1 MRKVIRIFF
10 KTLGVLALIILLL
23 GVSLFFAIQSPSF
36 QTWLGHKASNYL
48 SKELNNTIS
57 IKAVNLK
64 FFKKA
69 NLEGVFISDK
79 KNDTLFAGDIL
90 VDIRKLDLKN
100 QLIEFKKIT
109 LRNSTAKIVTYKGD
123 STMNFQFLAD
133 YFDSGVADTSPKKE
147 WEVKLGD
154 IYLDSVNINY
164 RDERKNI
171 KVSENMNFNNLH
183 FAKTSGRFS
192 DIKFEKDTIFVK
204 LNDVRTFEQSGFA
217 LRNLTAEAKISSKEL
232 LLKKLIIKTP
242 KTYIKG
248 NVDLYSQSWDDY
260 SDFLNKVKIKA
271 DLLPGTQVASEDIAR
286 FTSELNGLK
295 EVVYFSG
302 KVRGYVND
310 LNLKEF
316 KLKYGKYTRFN
327 GNLTI
332 TGLPDFNA
340 SFLHFDV
347 EEFSTNYTD
356 LVKIPNYP
364 FSENKKLELPV
375 ELQRLGTIS
384 YKGKFDGFVT
394 DFTTYGKFKTGLGN
408 LATQLSVKVGKK
420 ADDIAYHGKLQT
432 SGFDVGTLFGIAK
445 LNSLSLNAE
454 VKGKG
459 VSLKS
464 LDTDIEGQINNIN
477 YNNYSY
483 KNIKLN
489 GNIKEKVFN
498 GLLTSKDPN
507 ADLDFNG
514 NINFKEKVPEMD
526 FISTVNNLDLK
537 KLNFTQQEAQ
547 ISTQI
552 LINLKGNNLN
562 NLSGTINF
570 DDTKYKNER
579 KSFNI
584 STFDLKLDQATADKH
599 MVVNSNYFNLTV
611 DGKFDVNNLGM
622 AFNQVLHSY
631 YPTFVPKIKT
641 KTVYTDAFKFQ
652 LTIKKFRIVRE
663 LFIENLAVS
672 PNTIIGGDFDA
683 SKNLLNVNLKS
694 DSISYGKIKSNNNV
708 IESYSQNNK
717 VNLVFKASDIRL
729 TDSLVL
735 RNYFMYMVS
744 KDLDTKYNLEWDN
757 KTSPKNAGKLTGKVN
772 FNNHLATLNFDK
784 FFISPSDSST
794 WNLVT
799 SNPTVIDTA
808 GNILI
813 NPLLFANKEQ
823 NIGIAGALTN
833 KPGDSLVI
841 NTASVVLQQFNP
853 LLRSIKL
860 NLEGELNG
868 RVTVHDPKN
877 FAFGS
882 DLSFNA
888 LKINNN
894 TLGEMVVKTNFD
906 AKAKTIFTDGYTS
919 LGLPSFDGTGKMKNI
934 AFKGYYYLDR
944 KEESID
950 LNIKASPAN
959 LKLLNPLLEGILTI
973 NNGPISGEG
982 KIHGTPDELKI
993 DGNFKLFNSEIK
1005 VDYTNVTY
1013 YIDGDIEIMP
1023 DQIRFSELVM
1033 REKTLND
1040 LSKKEK
1046 KVKSV
1051 PQGTING
1058 NVFHSNFTKIQLDYD
1073 VTYKNM
1079 LVLNTTLNQNNTF
1092 YGKVYSTGNMG
1103 IYGFLNNLHMEVNAA
1118 TNKNSKFILPLD
1130 GPADVAESDFIHF
1143 VKKDTVQKKVQNS
1156 LSGLSLDM
1164 NIKATPELTV
1174 NIILDNAN
1182 GDALNVQGEGDLNLK
1197 ISTLGKFEMYGDYMI
1212 TNGDYLFTLENV
1224 INKKFEIDAGST
1236 ISWSGNPTDAEIDIA
1251 TSYKQRASVAPLLND
1266 TTDRYKGR
1274 FPVDC
1279 KLLITNKLFSPNI
1292 NFAVDFPSLDATA
1305 KSRIANI
1312 LSDEAELNRQVFSF
1326 LLFRSFV
1333 TPQIYNSN
1341 GGGVTAGGAAASTGS
1356 ELLSNRMSEF
1366 LNTYFGNLTGI
1377 KDLQVGVNYRAGNQ
1391 NSQEVDLALSKQF
1404 LNNKVT
1410 VDGNFGVNSSN
1421 NSQAKNNGLIGD
1433 VNIEYKLSDDGRYR
1447 VKGFNRSNDNTQ
1459 IATNGG
1465 QYTQGVGLFYREE
1478 FKTFEQL
1485 FKKYLEKIKK
1495 KEKAKEEAKETA
1507 LQ

>member
-10 KTLGVLALIILLL
+10 KTLGVLALFIILL
-23 GVSLFFAIQSPSF
+23 GVSLFFAVQSPSF
-36 QTWLGHKASNYL
+36 QTWLGQKASGYL
-48 SKELNNTIS
+48 SKELNSTIS
-57 IKAVNLK
+57 IKAVNIK

-79 KNDTLFAGDIL
+79 KKDTLFSGDLL
-90 VDIRKLDLKN
+90 VDIRNLDLKN
-100 QLIEFKKIT
+100 QKIEFKKIT
-109 LRNSTAKIVTYKGD
+109 LKNSTAKIVNYKGD
-123 STMNFQFLAD
+123 STMNFQFLID
-133 YFDSGVADTSPKKE
+133 YFDSGAVDTTPTKE

-154 IYLDSVNINY
+154 IYLDSVNITY
-164 RDERKNI
+164 RDEQKDT
-171 KVSENMNFNNLH
+171 KVSQNMNFNNLH
-183 FAKTSGRFS
+183 FAKASGKFS
-192 DIKFEKDTIFVK
+192 EIKFEKDTIFVK
-204 LNDVRTFEQSGFA
+204 LNDVRTIEQSGFV
-217 LRNLTAEAKISSKEL
+217 LKNLTTDAKISSKEL

-242 KTYIKG
+242 HTYLKG
-248 NVDLYSQSWDDY
+248 NVDFYSQSWDDY

-271 DLLPGTQVASEDIAR
+271 DLLPGTQLASEDIAT

-295 EVVYFSG
+295 EIVYLSG

-316 KLKYGKYTRFN
+316 KLKYGKHTRFN

-347 EEFSTNYTD
+347 EELSTNYTD
-356 LVKIPNYP
+356 LIKIPDYP
-364 FSENKKLELPV
+364 FSENKKLELPI
-375 ELQRLGTIS
+375 ELKRLGTIS

-408 LATQLSVKVGKK
+408 LATQLSVKIGKK
-420 ADDIAYHGKLQT
+420 ADDVAYHGKLQT
-432 SGFDVGTLFGIAK
+432 SGFDVGTLFGITN

-464 LDTDIEGQINNIN
+464 LDADVEGQVLKIN

-507 ADLDFNG
+507 ADFDFNG

-537 KLNFTQQEAQ
+537 KINFTKQEAQ

-562 NLSGTINF
+562 NLTGTINF
-570 DDTKYKNER
+570 DDTKYKNET
-579 KSFNI
+579 KKFNI
-584 STFDLKLDQATADKH
+584 STFDLKLDQLTADKH
-599 MVVNSNYFNLTV
+599 MIINSNYFNLTV

-641 KTVYTDAFKFQ
+641 KIIYTDAFKFQ
-652 LTIKKFRIVRE
+652 LTVKKFRIVRE

-672 PNTIIGGDFDA
+672 PNTIVGGDFDA

-694 DSISYGKIKSNNNV
+694 DSVSYGKIKLNNNV
-708 IESYSQNNK
+708 IESYSKNNK
-717 VNLVFKASDIRL
+717 INLVFKGSDIQL
-729 TDSLVL
+729 SDSITLN
-735 RNYFMYMVS
+735 NYFMYLVS
-744 KDLDTKYNLEWDN
+744 KDLDTKYNFEWDN
-757 KTSPKNAGKLTGKVN
+757 RSSPKNAGRINGKLS
-772 FNNHLATLNFDK
+772 FSNNLATLNFDK
-784 FFISPSDSST
+784 FFITTRDSST

-799 SNPTVIDTA
+799 SNPIVVDTS

-813 NPLLFANKEQ
+813 NPLLFTNKEQ
-823 NIGIAGALTN
+823 NIGIAGALSN
-833 KPGDSLVI
+833 KAGDSLVI

-860 NLEGELNG
+860 NLEGQLNG

-906 AKAKTIFTDGYTS
+906 AKAKTIFTDGYTT
-919 LGLPSFDGTGKMKNI
+919 LGLPAFDGSGKMKNI
-934 AFKGYYYLDR
+934 SFKGYYYLDR

-950 LNIKASPAN
+950 LDIKASPAN
-959 LKLLNPLLEGILTI
+959 LKLLNPLLEGVLTI

-982 KIHGTPDELKI
+982 KIHGTPDNIKI
-993 DGNFKLFNSEIK
+993 DGNFKLFKSEIK

-1013 YIDGDIEIMP
+1013 YMDGDIEIMP

-1033 REKTLND
+1033 REKTMADQLM
-1040 LSKKEK
+1040 KEK
-1046 KVKSV
+1046 KTKAA

-1058 NVFHSNFTKIQLDYD
+1058 NVFHSNFSKIQLDYD

-1079 LVLNTTLNQNNTF
+1079 LVLNTTINQNNTF

-1130 GPADVAESDFIHF
+1130 GPADVSESDFIHF
-1143 VKKDTVQKKVQNS
+1143 VKKDTVQKKVENS

-1164 NIKATPELTV
+1164 NIKASPELTV

-1305 KSRIANI
+1305 KSRIANV

-1478 FKTFEQL
+1478 FETFEQL
-1485 FKKYLEKIKK
+1485 FKRYLEKIKK
-1495 KEKAKEEAKETA
+1495 KEKAKETA

>member
-1 MRKVIRIFF
+1 M
-10 KTLGVLALIILLL
+10 LALIIILL

-36 QTWLGHKASNYL
+36 QTWLGQKASNYL
-48 SKELNNTIS
+48 SKELNNTVS
-57 IKAVNLK
+57 IKSVDLE
-64 FFKKA
+64 FFTKA
-69 NLEGVFISDK
+69 NLEGVFISDN
-79 KNDTLFAGDIL
+79 KNDTLFSGDLL
-90 VDIRKLDLKN
+90 VDIKKLDYKN
-100 QLIEFKKIT
+100 QTIEFKKIT
-109 LRNSTAKIVTYKGD
+109 LRNSTAKIITYKGD
-123 STMNFQFLAD
+123 TTMNFQFLID
-133 YFDSGVADTSPKKE
+133 YFDSGVTDTTPKKE

-154 IYLDSVNINY
+154 VYLDSVNIDY
-164 RDERKNI
+164 RDERKNTT
-171 KVSENMNFNNLH
+171 VSQNMNFNNLH
-183 FAKTSGRFS
+183 FAKTSGKFS
-192 DIKFEKDTIFVK
+192 NIKIEKDTIFVK
-204 LNDVRTFEQSGFA
+204 LNDLRTIEQCGFN
-217 LRNLTAEAKISSKEL
+217 LRNLTADAKISSSEL

-242 KTYIKG
+242 DTYIKG
-248 NVDLYSQSWDDY
+248 NVNLYSQSWDDY
-260 SDFLNKVKIKA
+260 SDFLNKIKIKA
-271 DLLPGTQVASEDIAR
+271 DLLEGTQLASEDIAR

-295 EVVYFSG
+295 ETVYFSG

-310 LNLKEF
+310 LSLKEF
-316 KLKYGKYTRFN
+316 KLKYGKHTRFD
-327 GNLTI
+327 GNLSI

-340 SFLHFDV
+340 SYLHFDV
-347 EEFSTNYTD
+347 QELATNYTD
-356 LVKIPNYP
+356 LIQIPNYP
-364 FSENKKLELPV
+364 FSENKKLELPI
-375 ELQRLGTIS
+375 ELKKLGTIS
-384 YKGKFDGFVT
+384 YKGKFDGFIT

-408 LATQLSVKVGKK
+408 LATQLSVKIGKK
-420 ADDIAYHGKLQT
+420 ADDIAYHGRLQT
-432 SGFDVGTLFGIAK
+432 NGFNIGTLFGVAG

-454 VKGKG
+454 IKGKG
-459 VSLKS
+459 ISLKT
-464 LDTDIEGQINNIN
+464 LDTDVEGQILNIN

-507 ADLDFNG
+507 ADFDFNG

-526 FISTVNNLDLK
+526 FISTINNINLK
-537 KLNFTQQEAQ
+537 KLNFTKQEAK

-552 LINLKGNNLN
+552 LINLKGDNLN
-562 NLSGTINF
+562 NLTGTINF
-570 DDTKYKNER
+570 DDTEYTNER
-579 KSFNI
+579 KKFNI
-584 STFDLKLDQATADKH
+584 STFDLRLDQSTADKH
-599 MVVNSNYFNLTV
+599 IAINSNYFNLTV
-611 DGKFDVNNLGM
+611 DGKFDANNLDL
-622 AFNQVLHSY
+622 AFNQVLNSY

-641 KTVYTDAFKFQ
+641 RTVYTDAFKFQ
-652 LTIKKFRIVRE
+652 LTVKKFGIVRE
-663 LFIENLAVS
+663 LFLANVAVS
-672 PNTIIGGDFDA
+672 PNTIIGGEFDA
-683 SKNLLNVNLKS
+683 SKNLLNVNLKA
-694 DSISYGKIKSNNNV
+694 DSISYGKIKSNNSV

-717 VNLVFKASDIRL
+717 VNLVLKASEIRL

-735 RNYFMYMVS
+735 KNYFMYLVS

-757 KTSPKNAGKLTGKVN
+757 KSSPKNAGRLAGKVN
-772 FNNHLATLNFDK
+772 FAHNLATLTFDK
-784 FFISPSDSST
+784 FFITSADSST
-794 WNLVT
+794 WNMIT
-799 SNPTVIDTA
+799 SNPTVIDT
-808 GNILI
+808 GRNILI
-813 NPLLFANKEQ
+813 NPLLFTNKEQ
-823 NIGIAGALTN
+823 SIGIAGALTSR
-833 KPGDSLVI
+833 PGDSLVI
-841 NTASVVLQQFNP
+841 NTSSVVLQQFNP

-860 NLEGELNG
+860 NLEGQLNG

-877 FAFGS
+877 FAFSS
-882 DLSFNA
+882 DLSFNY

-894 TLGEMVVKTNFD
+894 TLGEMVVKTTFD

-919 LGLPSFDGTGKMKNI
+919 LGLPSFDGGKMKNI
-934 AFKGYYYLDR
+934 AFRGYYYLDK

-950 LNIKASPAN
+950 LDIKASPAN

-973 NNGPISGEG
+973 NNGPIAGEG
-982 KIHGTPDELKI
+982 KIHGTPDNIKI
-993 DGNFKLFNSEIK
+993 DGTFKLFKNEIK

-1013 YIDGDIEIMP
+1013 YMDGDIEIMP
-1023 DQIRFSELVM
+1023 DQIRFSDLVM
-1033 REKTLND
+1033 REKTMADQLMKD
-1040 LSKKEK
+1040 K
-1046 KVKSV
+1046 KVKAV

-1058 NVFHSNFTKIQLDYD
+1058 NIFHSNFTKIQLDYD
-1073 VTYKNM
+1073 VTFRNM
-1079 LVLNTTLNQNNTF
+1079 LVLNTNINQNNTF

-1103 IYGFLNNLHMEVNAA
+1103 IYGFLNKLYMEVNAE

-1164 NIKATPELTV
+1164 NIKATPDLTV

-1197 ISTLGKFEMYGDYMI
+1197 ISTLGKFEMYGDYII

-1224 INKKFEIDAGST
+1224 INKKFEIDAGSI
-1236 ISWSGNPTDAEIDIA
+1236 ISWSGNPTNADIDIA

-1266 TTDRYKGR
+1266 TTYTGRY
-1274 FPVDC
+1274 PVDC

-1292 NFAVDFPSLDATA
+1292 NFAVDFPSLDPTA

-1391 NSQEVDLALSKQF
+1391 NNQEVDLALSKQF

-1410 VDGNFGVNSSN
+1410 VDGNFGVNN
-1421 NSQAKNNGLIGD
+1421 NNNNSSQAKNNGLIGD

-1459 IATNGG
+1459 IATSGG

-1478 FKTFEQL
+1478 FETFNQL
-1485 FKKYLEKIKK
+1485 FKRYLEKIKK

-1507 LQ
+1507 KQ

>member
-1 MRKVIRIFF
+1 LRKVIRIFF
-10 KTLGVLALIILLL
+10 KTLGVLALIIVLL

-36 QTWLGHKASNYL
+36 QTWLGQKASNYL
-48 SKELNNTIS
+48 SKELNNTVS

-64 FFKKA
+64 FFTKA

-79 KNDTLFAGDIL
+79 KNDTLFSGDLL
-90 VDIRKLDLKN
+90 VDIKKLDLKN
-100 QLIEFKKIT
+100 QKIDFKKIT
-109 LRNSTAKIVTYKGD
+109 LRNSTASIVTYKGD
-123 STMNFQFLAD
+123 TTMNFQFLID
-133 YFDSGVADTSPKKE
+133 YFDSGVTDTTPKKE
-147 WEVKLGD
+147 WAVSLGD
-154 IYLDSVNINY
+154 IYLDNVNIDY
-164 RDERKNI
+164 RDERKDI
-171 KVSENMNFNNLH
+171 RVSENMNFNNLH
-183 FAKTSGRFS
+183 FAKTSGKFS
-192 DIKFEKDTIFVK
+192 NIKFKKDTIFVK
-204 LNDVRTFEQSGFA
+204 LNDLRTTEQCGFT
-217 LRNLTAEAKISSKEL
+217 LRNLTADAKISSSEL
-232 LLKKLIIKTP
+232 ILKKLIIKTP
-242 KTYIKG
+242 STYIKG
-248 NVDLYSQSWDDY
+248 NVNLYSQSWDDY
-260 SDFLNKVKIKA
+260 SDFLNKIKIKA
-271 DLLPGTQVASEDIAR
+271 DLLQGTQLASEDIAR

-316 KLKYGKYTRFN
+316 KLKYGKHTRFD

-364 FSENKKLELPV
+364 FSENKKLELPI
-375 ELQRLGTIS
+375 ELKRLGTIS

-408 LATQLSVKVGKK
+408 FATQLSVKIGKK
-420 ADDIAYHGKLQT
+420 ADDVAYHGKLQT
-432 SGFDVGTLFGIAK
+432 SGFNIGTLFGVPN

-459 VSLKS
+459 VSLRS
-464 LDTDIEGQINNIN
+464 LDTDVEGQVLNIN

-507 ADLDFNG
+507 ADFDFNG

-537 KLNFTQQEAQ
+537 KLNFTKQEAQ

-552 LINLKGNNLN
+552 LINLKGDNLN
-562 NLSGTINF
+562 NLTGTINF
-570 DDTKYKNER
+570 DDTKYKND
-579 KSFNI
+579 KKTFNI
-584 STFDLKLDQATADKH
+584 STFDLKLDQSTADKH
-599 MVVNSNYFNLTV
+599 MVINSNYFNLTV
-611 DGKFDVNNLGM
+611 DGKFDANNLGM
-622 AFNQVLHSY
+622 AFNQVLNSY

-652 LTIKKFRIVRE
+652 LTVKKFRIVRE
-663 LFIENLAVS
+663 LFLENLAVS

-683 SKNLLNVNLKS
+683 SKNILNVNLKS
-694 DSISYGKIKSNNNV
+694 DSISYGTIKSNNNV
-708 IESYSQNNK
+708 IESYSKNNK
-717 VNLVFKASDIRL
+717 VNLVLKSSEIRL
-729 TDSLVL
+729 TDSLIL
-735 RNYFMYMVS
+735 KNYFMYLVS

-757 KTSPKNAGKLTGKVN
+757 KTSPKNAGQLTGKVN
-772 FNNHLATLNFDK
+772 FSNNLATLTFDK
-784 FFISPSDSST
+784 FFISPSDTST
-794 WNLVT
+794 WNLVN
-799 SNPTVIDTA
+799 SNPTVIDTS

-813 NPLLFANKEQ
+813 NPLLFTSKEQ

-841 NTASVVLQQFNP
+841 NTASVVLEQFNP

-860 NLEGELNG
+860 KLEGQLNG
-868 RVTVHDPKN
+868 RVTVHDPKH
-877 FAFGS
+877 FAFSS
-882 DLSFNA
+882 DLSFNS
-888 LKINNN
+888 LRINNN
-894 TLGEMVVKTNFD
+894 TLGEMVVKTDYN
-906 AKAKTIFTDGYTS
+906 AVAKTIYTNGYTS
-919 LGLPSFDGTGKMKNI
+919 LGLPTFDGTKMKNI
-934 AFKGYYYLDR
+934 SFKGYYYLDR

-950 LNIKASPAN
+950 LDIKASPAN
-959 LKLLNPLLEGILTI
+959 LKLLNPLLEGVLTI
-973 NNGPISGEG
+973 NNGPIAGEG
-982 KIHGTPDELKI
+982 KIHGTPDNLKI
-993 DGNFKLFNSEIK
+993 DGNFKLFNAEIK

-1013 YIDGDIEIMP
+1013 YMSGDLEIMP
-1023 DQIRFSELVM
+1023 DQIRFSDLLM
-1033 REKTLND
+1033 REKIMADAL
-1040 LSKKEK
+1040 LKEK
-1046 KVKSV
+1046 KLKAA

-1073 VTYKNM
+1073 VTYNNM
-1079 LVLNTTLNQNNTF
+1079 LVLNTNINQNNTF
-1092 YGKVYSTGNMG
+1092 YGKVYATGNMG

-1118 TNKNSKFILPLD
+1118 TNKNSRFILPLD

-1143 VKKDTVQKKVQNS
+1143 VKRDTTHKKVENS

-1182 GDALNVQGEGDLNLK
+1182 GDALNVQGDGDLNLK
-1197 ISTLGKFEMYGDYMI
+1197 ISTLGKFEMFGDYMI
-1212 TNGDYLFTLENV
+1212 SNGDYLFTLESV

-1236 ISWSGNPTDAEIDIA
+1236 ISWSGNPMNAEIDIA

-1266 TTDRYKGR
+1266 TTDKYKGR

-1305 KSRIANI
+1305 KSRIANV
-1312 LSDEAELNRQVFSF
+1312 LSDEAEMNRQVFSF

-1377 KDLQVGVNYRAGNQ
+1377 KDLQVGVNYRAGSQ

-1410 VDGNFGVNSSN
+1410 VDGNFGVNSN
-1421 NSQAKNNGLIGD
+1421 NSNQSRNNGLIGD

-1459 IATNGG
+1459 ITTSGG
-1465 QYTQGVGLFYREE
+1465 PYTQGVGFFYREE
-1478 FKTFEQL
+1478 FETFNQL
-1485 FKKYLEKIKK
+1485 FKRYLEKLKK
-1495 KEKAKEEAKETA
+1495 KEKPKEEPKETA
-1507 LQ
+1507 AH